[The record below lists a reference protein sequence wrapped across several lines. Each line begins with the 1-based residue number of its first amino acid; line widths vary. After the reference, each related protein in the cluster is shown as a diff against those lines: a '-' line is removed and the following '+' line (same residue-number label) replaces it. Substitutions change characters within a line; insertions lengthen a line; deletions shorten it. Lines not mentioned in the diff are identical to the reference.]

1 MIIWWFIFLL
11 KGLVALPICT
21 NQTSIK
27 DYAVLSALLPLHSG
41 DDCSETQIRGLQQ
54 LAALEYGLSKVNAD
68 LSKYGNLKINLQILD
83 TCSNSNRAVKATM
96 KGLVSVDDQTCIKSP
111 LFLGYIGPDDLES
124 FINVH
129 KITFLLNK
137 THVLPYKI
145 DLKEKP
151 ANVFFIGADQTGIRA
166 KAILTMLSNL
176 GWENYVSVIEDS
188 IQTTNLLDILVD
200 LSDGKICPVGKPI
213 MLPKS
218 ENGYTTI
225 YKEIV
230 ESQVHSSVDGILILV
245 EKPEALKP
253 LLKILS
259 NSANSQKCPFV
270 IYIISV
276 GLKLWDFPRSDS
288 MKIIFMQEA
297 TEFAVKNDI
306 KQYFNDSL
314 LINYHE
320 QTRTYKRSCIHNLM
334 CLDSLEDELDSTV
347 IPITYAVHLF
357 ANALKMSL
365 DQKCKYNL
373 DSSGICRNLQSMPS
387 TEWAS
392 LLRTQSIIMN
402 GPEGPKRVRFQMEI
416 PHHVST
422 YMWNTVTRQFD
433 LIATITNGD
442 RLSFMKNV
450 FLPASIR
457 SNRSNRSAFCQLQK
471 IKQTK
476 TATTTSVEDATD
488 VKEDDW
494 SPIWQFLPSVEK
506 NLNTK
511 STYRGMV
518 VMLCIG
524 FGFLIFMIVTM
535 RILYNIFKFK
545 QGNDESSNR
554 RRNKA
559 AKVQKPRRTSSV
571 TSRRLSRVSS
581 IISTRSR

>member
-1 MIIWWFIFLL
+1 MIIWLFIFLL
-11 KGLVALPICT
+11 KGVVALPICT
-21 NQTSIK
+21 NQPNIK

-41 DDCSETQIRGLQQ
+41 DDCSVTQIRGIQQ

-68 LSKYGNLKINLQILD
+68 LSQYGDLKISLQILD

-96 KGLVSVDDQTCIKSP
+96 KGLVSADQTCIKSP
-111 LFLGYIGPDDLES
+111 LFLGYVGPDDLES
-124 FINVH
+124 FIDVH

-151 ANVFFIGADQTGIRA
+151 ANVFFIGTDQTGIRA

-176 GWENYVSVIEDS
+176 GWENYISVVEDS

-213 MLPKS
+213 ILPKS
-218 ENGYTTI
+218 ENGYTTV
-225 YKEIV
+225 YKEII

-259 NSANSQKCPFV
+259 NNVNSQKSPFV

-288 MKIIFMQEA
+288 LKIIVMQEA
-297 TEFAVKNDI
+297 TEFIVKNDI
-306 KQYFNDSL
+306 KQYINDSL

-320 QTRTYKRSCIHNLM
+320 QTRSYKRSCNYNPM

-357 ANALKMSL
+357 ANALKMSI

-373 DSSGICRNLQSMPS
+373 DSPGICRNLQSMPPM
-387 TEWAS
+387 EWTS
-392 LLRTQSIIMN
+392 LLRTQSTITN
-402 GPEGPKRVRFQMEI
+402 GPEGPKRIRFQMEI
-416 PHHVST
+416 PHHVSI

-433 LIATITNGD
+433 LIATIMNGD
-442 RLSFMKNV
+442 RLNFMKNV
-450 FLPASIR
+450 FLPASVR
-457 SNRSNRSAFCQLQK
+457 SNRSDRTAFCQLHK

-476 TATTTSVEDATD
+476 TATTSSVDDTTDA
-488 VKEDDW
+488 KEDDW

-511 STYRGMV
+511 STYQGIV

-554 RRNKA
+554 RRNKS
-559 AKVQKPRRTSSV
+559 AKVQKPRRTSSI

-581 IISTRSR
+581 IISTRSH